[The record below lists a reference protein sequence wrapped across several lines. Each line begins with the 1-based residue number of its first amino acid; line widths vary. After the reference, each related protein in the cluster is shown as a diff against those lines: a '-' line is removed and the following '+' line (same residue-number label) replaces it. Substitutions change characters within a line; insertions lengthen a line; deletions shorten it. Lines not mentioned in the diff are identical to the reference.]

1 MTDKATNS
9 HLFGG
14 GKKRPSQPP
23 YKRVEV
29 STIATTYSKNAT
41 THDAVVLVRDTG
53 LKTYEARHYGSYPT
67 RLEALQR
74 AHYINANMI
83 MRTGDPLPKQTSTGG
98 NGKTV
103 AVFKELGYSL

>member
-29 STIATTYSKNAT
+29 STIATTYPT
-41 THDAVVLVRDTG
+41 RGGHTAVVLIRDTT
-53 LKTYEARHYGSYPT
+53 KTYEAKHFESFDT
-67 RLEALQR
+67 RLDALQR

-83 MRTGDPLPKQTSTGG
+83 MRTGDPLPKQTATGG